1 MRHLFAISAILF
13 LGLPAA
19 YAGDTQQPKGNWQK
33 PGEIQQPKG
42 TWQVPGEIQKPG
54 DIQKVKES
62 CAERYRIGSDA
73 LFAFDKA
80 DLTPAAEQTLAKLAP
95 MIQGA
100 GKHPISI
107 DGHTDAIGDPKYNQT
122 LSEKRARAVRA
133 WLADKKIVAPDTPT
147 KGYGKSKPVAPN
159 TKPDGSDNP
168 PGRALNRRVEI
179 VVDTCR

>member
-1 MRHLFAISAILF
+1 MRNLFAISAILL
-13 LGLPAA
+13 LGLPA
-19 YAGDTQQPKGNWQK
+19 GDAQQPKGNWQK

-95 MIQGA
+95 MIQSA

-107 DGHTDAIGDPKYNQT
+107 EGHTDAIGDPKYNQA

-133 WLADKKIVAPDTPT
+133 WLADKTIVPLDTPT